1 MIRVLSLVL
10 GGLFAAQTTL
20 ADGLPTGDPAEGRK
34 VARQCSTCHGR
45 DGIAQIPIAP
55 HIGGE
60 PESYLADQLVAFR
73 DGTREHEMMTVV
85 TKNIS
90 DQAIAD
96 VSAWYASFIPT
107 ATLTADEAGA
117 PAQCTACHGANGISE
132 LENAPNLAG
141 ESTVYT
147 ATQLKA
153 FRSGVRQNPMM
164 TDIAMDLSDEDIRAV
179 SEWFAAIKLEMAA
192 PE

>member
-1 MIRVLSLVL
+1 MIRIVSLVL
-10 GGLFAAQTTL
+10 GGIFAAQG
-20 ADGLPTGDPAEGRK
+20 AFAEGLPVGDPAEGRK
-34 VARQCSTCHGR
+34 LARQCSTCHGR

-60 PESYLADQLVAFR
+60 PARYLADQLVAFR

-85 TKNIS
+85 TKDLS

-96 VSAWYASFIPT
+96 VAAWYASFTPT
-107 ATLTADEAGA
+107 ATLTADASGA
-117 PAQCTACHGANGISE
+117 PKQCTTCHGVDGISRMQK
-132 LENAPNLAG
+132 APNLAG
-141 ESTVYT
+141 ESTIYT

-153 FRSGVRQNPMM
+153 FRSGARQNAMM
-164 TDIAMDLSDEDIRAV
+164 NNIAKRLSDEDIRA
-179 SEWFAAIKLEMAA
+179 SAEWYASIKLEMSA

>member
-1 MIRVLSLVL
+1 MIRIVTLVL
-10 GGLFAAQTTL
+10 GGIFAAQGAL
-20 ADGLPTGDPAEGRK
+20 AEGLPAGDPAEGRK

-60 PESYLADQLVAFR
+60 PARYLADQLVAFR

-85 TKNIS
+85 TKNLS

-96 VSAWYASFIPT
+96 VAAWYASFTPS
-107 ATLTADEAGA
+107 ATLTADASGA
-117 PAQCTACHGANGISE
+117 PTQCTACHGKDGISRMKK
-132 LENAPNLAG
+132 APNLAG
-141 ESTVYT
+141 ESTIYT

-153 FRSGVRQNPMM
+153 FRNGARQNGMM
-164 TDIAMDLSDEDIRAV
+164 TNIAKGLSDDDIRAV
-179 SEWFAAIKLEMAA
+179 AEWYASIKLEMSA